1 MYVNRSDSK
10 SKSAR
15 KAIISVL
22 TGKHKVFKKNSES
35 NLTGFENNN
44 EKSNDNHEK
53 NNEKNNENYNKNYNK
68 NSDEMIRHFNIID
81 NNESTLSAFSS
92 SPGSVSS
99 SSLSSKEG
107 NFRFS
112 SPRCNSFNI
121 SPRSSSL
128 GNICLEKLS

>member
-1 MYVNRSDSK
+1 MYIYIYIDRSDSK

-35 NLTGFENNN
+35 NLSCFENNN
-44 EKSNDNHEK
+44 EK
-53 NNEKNNENYNKNYNK
+53 NNEKNIENNHENHMRGD
-68 NSDEMIRHFNIID
+68 SDEMIRHFNIVD

-112 SPRCNSFNI
+112 SPRSYSFGT

-128 GNICLEKLS
+128 GNICLEKLL